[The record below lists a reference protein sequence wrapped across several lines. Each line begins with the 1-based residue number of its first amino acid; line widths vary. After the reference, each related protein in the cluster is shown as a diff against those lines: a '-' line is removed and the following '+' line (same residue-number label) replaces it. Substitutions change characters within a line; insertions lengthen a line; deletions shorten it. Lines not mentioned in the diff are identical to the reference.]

1 MKKLPSV
8 PNIDNK
14 LLNYHPVDKSKW
26 KDFEKLFG
34 ERGACGGCWCMAW
47 RLKNSDFQKQKG
59 IANKNAIKKII
70 YSNEHP
76 GILAYYANQAVG
88 WCAVAPREKYLRL
101 EKSKVLRRIDNEPTW
116 SISCFFIAKE
126 FRRKG
131 ISTELL
137 KAAVRFCKSQGAK
150 IVEVYPIIPYAENI
164 PASFAWTGIPSACEK
179 AGFKEVSRRSK
190 SRPIMRYYI

>member
-8 PNIDNK
+8 SNIDIK
-14 LLNYHPVDKSKW
+14 LLSYHPVDKSKW

-47 RLKNSDFQKQKG
+47 RLKNSDFQMQKG
-59 IANKNAIKKII
+59 AANKNAIKKTI

-76 GILAYYANQAVG
+76 GILAYYDKQAIG
-88 WCAVAPREKYLRL
+88 WCAVAPREKYIRL
-101 EKSKVLRRIDNEPTW
+101 EKSKVLRRIDNKPTW

-131 ISTELL
+131 ISSELL
-137 KAAVRFCKSQGAK
+137 KAAVEFCKSQGAK
-150 IVEVYPIIPYAENI
+150 IVEVYPIVPYSENI

-179 AGFKEVSRRSK
+179 AGFKEVARRSK